1 MKRLIFLLWLFATPL
16 YAVEPDEVLADPGLE
31 ARARSLSQELR
42 CLVCR
47 NESIDESKVY
57 TRYSRSY

>member
-31 ARARSLSQELR
+31 ARARSLGSL
-42 CLVCR
+42 CR
-47 NESIDESKVY
+47 H
-57 TRYSRSY
+57 RSRNVLKLSVKSGS